1 MNGPPVTP
9 LTAAA
14 SAADDASRRDAVLDV
29 SGLHAGYGHV
39 PVLHGVSFSLR
50 EGEAIGI
57 VGHNGMGKST
67 LLKCVMGLIPAR
79 GGRIA
84 IDGTD
89 ATRLPAHLRSRLGL
103 GYVPQG
109 RGILPG
115 LTALENL
122 RLAWSADTGETEQQA
137 LERVLELFP
146 RLRRLLDRKGGA
158 LSGGEQQLLALARA
172 LMAGPWLL
180 LLDEPSEGIQP
191 SIVQEIG
198 QTLARLRD
206 TQGLSIVIVEQ
217 NLDLVLDVAERVMVL
232 ERGRVAQTLDG
243 AALRGPAVGEL
254 LGLGAARMT
263 TRGGHGGAGTSHAG
277 SSSSSAST
285 RAAPPS
291 AIAAS
296 GDAPRG
302 PGPAAQRWSSQG
314 RDGRRAPPPPRA
326 DTQAAAS
333 VGPGTVPRFDP
344 PRDDG
349 PRPALPPSGSPRPSA
364 APPAH
369 PAPAAR
375 PSSAASAAPNPPRV
389 AAVPGESMTSVKRPT
404 LDQLKSIVSGLHMSM
419 SDREVAE
426 YLEVLEGTFQSYDR
440 VAAMPDNLPPVRYP
454 RTPGYRPG
462 AHENA
467 MNAWAVKSEV
477 RGAAH
482 GPLAGKRVVLKD
494 NVCLAGVPM
503 MNGATT
509 LEGYVPDV
517 DATLVT
523 RILDA
528 GGTIVGKAHCESFC
542 LSGGSHTSQHG
553 PVHNPWK
560 YGYSAGG
567 SSSGTASL
575 VGAGEVEMGI
585 GGDQG
590 GSIRM
595 PAGWS
600 GCYGMKPTHGLVP
613 YTGVMPIEATID
625 HAGPMTTTVADNA
638 LLLEVIAGPDG
649 LDPRQYNVRVDRYT
663 AALGR
668 GVAGLRIGV
677 LVEGFGHANSEPDV
691 DAKVRDAAN
700 RLRAMGAHVEDV
712 SVPMHLDGAAIWT
725 PIALEGLMAQMMH
738 GNGMG
743 FNWEGLYTTSLLDA
757 HSNWRSRANELSRTL
772 KVSMFAGE
780 YFIRNYRGHF
790 YAKAQNLARRLRAA
804 YDEALSRY
812 DLLLMPTLPMKAT
825 PIPPQN
831 APLAL
836 WCQRGFE
843 MLANTCPF
851 DVTGHPGMS
860 VPCGLSQGLPVGM
873 MLIAKHWN
881 ESTIYRAAHAFEQS
895 ADWREL

>member
-1 MNGPPVTP
+1 MSATP
-9 LTAAA
+9 SPTTAAG
-14 SAADDASRRDAVLDV
+14 SSEGEAARRDAVLDV

-39 PVLHGVSFSLR
+39 PVLHGVSFSLAA
-50 EGEAIGI
+50 GEAIGI

-67 LLKCVMGLIPAR
+67 LLKCVMGLLPAR

-84 IDGTD
+84 VDGTD
-89 ATRLPAHLRSRLGL
+89 VTRSPAHVRSRLGI

-137 LERVLELFP
+137 LERVLDLFP

-172 LMAGPWLL
+172 LMAQPWLL

-198 QTLARLRD
+198 QTLAALRD
-206 TQGLSIVIVEQ
+206 DEGLSIVIVEQ
-217 NLDLVLDVAERVMVL
+217 NLDLVLDVAERVLVL
-232 ERGRVAQTLDG
+232 ERGRVAQALDG

-263 TRGGHGGAGTSHAG
+263 VRGPGGGHPQG
-277 SSSSSAST
+277 SGVASASGSA
-285 RAAPPS
+285 AAPAPTS
-291 AIAAS
+291 
-296 GDAPRG
+296 DAPRG
-302 PGPAAQRWSSQG
+302 PGPAALRWAQQAG
-314 RDGRRAPPPPRA
+314 GDPRRAAPPRA
-326 DTQAAAS
+326 AQASPAAAE
-333 VGPGTVPRFDP
+333 PPRFDP
-344 PRDDG
+344 PRSDL
-349 PRPALPPSGSPRPSA
+349 PRPAA
-364 APPAH
+364 APH
-369 PAPAAR
+369 PAPAPR
-375 PSSAASAAPNPPRV
+375 PPSAASAAPIPPRP
-389 AAVPGESMTSVKRPT
+389 AAAPGESMTSVKRPT
-404 LDQLKSIVSGLHMSM
+404 LDQLKAIVSDLHMSM

-426 YLEVLEGTFQSYDR
+426 YLEVLEGTFQAYDR
-440 VAAMPDNLPPVRYP
+440 IASMPDNLPPVRYP

-462 AHENA
+462 AAENTL
-467 MNAWAVKSEV
+467 NAWAVKSEV

-503 MNGATT
+503 MNGAST

-528 GGTIVGKAHCESFC
+528 GGTIVGKAHCEYFC
-542 LSGGSHTSQHG
+542 LSGGSHTSAHG

-560 YGYSAGG
+560 YGYAAGG
-567 SSSGTASL
+567 SSSGTAAL

-595 PAGWS
+595 PAGWT

-712 SVPMHLDGAAIWT
+712 SVPMHLDGPAIWT
-725 PIALEGLMAQMMH
+725 PIALEGLQAQMMH

-743 FNWEGLYTTSLLDA
+743 FSWEGLYTTSLLDA
-757 HSNWRSRANELSRTL
+757 HANWRSRANELSRTL

-780 YFIRNYRGHF
+780 YFIKHYRGHF

-812 DLLLMPTLPMKAT
+812 DLLLLPTLPMKST
-825 PIPPQN
+825 PLPPSN

-851 DVTGHPGMS
+851 DVSGHPGMS

-873 MLIAKHWN
+873 QLVAKHWN
-881 ESTIYRAAHAFEQS
+881 ESTIYRAAHAFEQ
-895 ADWREL
+895 AVDWREL